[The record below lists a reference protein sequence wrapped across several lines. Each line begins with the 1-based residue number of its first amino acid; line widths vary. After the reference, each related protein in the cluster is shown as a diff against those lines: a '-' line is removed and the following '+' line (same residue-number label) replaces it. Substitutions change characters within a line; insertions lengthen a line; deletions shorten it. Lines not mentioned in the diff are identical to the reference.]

1 MAYQSEAE
9 LELQFIDQLNKQGYS
24 TVSVPDY
31 DALVENFKAQFEA
44 FNANK
49 LDKPLTDKEWER
61 ILNLMLGKSV
71 FQSAKILRDKF
82 VLERED
88 GTKVYLL
95 FFDSDHTKNIFQVT
109 HQTTVIGKYVNR
121 YDVTILVNGLPL
133 IQVEL
138 KRRGIDIRE
147 AVNQVMRYPAYVL
160 CLLDAKA
167 KVFAI
172 RMCKSSEPKGFKFSK
187 PRGEQKGVVTISSK
201 NLLEPLRAAT
211 GEDWVPGKRYRVRG
225 FWVADAKTMCFD
237 LNEGV
242 QENFRQNPANSD
254 DK

>member
-1 MAYQSEAE
+1 MNFDFSSLNFETIDSNINAYPDMYLNQSGVT
-9 LELQFIDQLNKQGYS
+9 FSK
-24 TVSVPDY
+24 
-31 DALVENFKAQFEA
+31 K
-44 FNANK
+44 
-49 LDKPLTDKEWER
+49 
-61 ILNLMLGKSV
+61 
-71 FQSAKILRDKF
+71 
-82 VLERED
+82 VLED
-88 GTKVYLL
+88 LG
-95 FFDSDHTKNIFQVT
+95 
-109 HQTTVIGKYVNR
+109 
-121 YDVTILVNGLPL
+121 
-133 IQVEL
+133 
-138 KRRGIDIRE
+138 
-147 AVNQVMRYPAYVL
+147 YPAYVL

-172 RMCKSSEPKGFKFSK
+172 HMCKSNEPKGFKFSK

-242 QENFRQNPANSD
+242 QEDFRQNPANSD